1 MTPSL
6 RLLVGLALFALVG
19 CTPPPQTEPIIIGHL
34 APGSGPQR
42 LAGER
47 AQHGVNLAIR
57 KTTADGKSPS
67 GRRVEVH
74 HADTRAGD
82 NAAADETVRLITV
95 TRAVALL
102 GGLAPAHADAIARAA
117 QPYGVPLVT
126 PSPLPGPPG
135 EVAFSTS
142 VSPDYQG
149 QRLADFAV
157 EERKLKQVV
166 VLTDGRQPI
175 ASAVA
180 ASFVRAFRRDA
191 GRQADTWALDADT
204 ALADFAARLA
214 KSKPGALLFAGAP
227 RDLVRLRGAL
237 AEKEVSLPI
246 LFGGTSADWV
256 ELLANGDTAQGVIAL
271 TTFVL
276 DDSLPEVKAF
286 AEEYRREFKEEP
298 DLTAASA
305 YEGARILFE
314 AMRRAHSTRP
324 ERVREALAGSE
335 PFDTLTGPLT
345 FDREDHQAMRPVF
358 IVTREGTATKLLK
371 RYDPPGK

>member
-6 RLLVGLALFALVG
+6 RLFVGLVLFALAG

-42 LAGER
+42 QAGER
-47 AQHGVNLAIR
+47 AQHGINLAIH
-57 KTTADGKSPS
+57 KTTGDGKSPS
-67 GRRVEVH
+67 GRRIEVH
-74 HADTRAGD
+74 HADARAGE
-82 NAAADETVRLITV
+82 NAAADETVRLITI

-102 GGLAPAHADAIARAA
+102 GGLGPAHADAIARAA

-126 PSPLPGPPG
+126 PSPLPGPPA

-142 VSPDYQG
+142 VSPTYQG
-149 QRLADFAV
+149 QRLAEFAA
-157 EERKLKQVV
+157 EEQKWKQVV
-166 VLTDGRQPI
+166 VLADGREPI

-180 ASFVRAFRRDA
+180 ASFVRTFRRDA
-191 GRQADTWALDADT
+191 AQQADTWALEADT
-204 ALADFAARLA
+204 ALGDFAARLA
-214 KSKPGALLFAGAP
+214 KTKPGALLFAGSP

-237 AEKEVSLPI
+237 AEKSVNLPI
-246 LFGGTSADWV
+246 VYGSSAADWV
-256 ELLANGDTAQGVIAL
+256 ELLANGDAAQGVIAL

-276 DDSLPEVKAF
+276 DDSLPDVKAF
-286 AEEYRREFKEEP
+286 AEEYRKEFKEEP

-345 FDREDHQAMRPVF
+345 FDREEHLAMRPVF
-358 IVTREGTATKLLK
+358 VVTREGAATKLLK